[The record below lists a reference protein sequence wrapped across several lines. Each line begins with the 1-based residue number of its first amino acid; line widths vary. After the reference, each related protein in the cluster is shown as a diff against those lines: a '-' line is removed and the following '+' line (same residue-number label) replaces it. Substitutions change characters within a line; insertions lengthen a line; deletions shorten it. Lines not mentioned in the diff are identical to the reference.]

1 MLCPML
7 PYERRVVAALLTTP
21 DAGQRQ
27 RVTEFVGGSLGAMPE
42 ILRFG
47 IASISIALG
56 AFAAVRDAV
65 GRRPEPEA
73 EVIWLDT
80 NPIGLIRQWVR
91 ALRSLVLFA
100 EQEQLGQGAPEATAP

>member
-47 IASISIALG
+47 IASAKRRLASRYNHSPASIRKILS
-56 AFAAVRDAV
+56 
-65 GRRPEPEA
+65 
-73 EVIWLDT
+73 
-80 NPIGLIRQWVR
+80 R
-91 ALRSLVLFA
+91 A
-100 EQEQLGQGAPEATAP
+100 